1 MKNITCSVLPWL
13 LKKRLFTS
21 LFLSVRKGKKKEKED
36 KRWNIT
42 NSGLYDF
49 MGSEDLRLV
58 MENKIPG
65 ERSRNMELF
74 GAGARKV
81 ED

>member
-1 MKNITCSVLPWL
+1 MLCLTMSFEEAFIHLFIPISEKRGE
-13 LKKRLFTS
+13 KKR
-21 LFLSVRKGKKKEKED
+21 KEKEE

-49 MGSEDLRLV
+49 MGSGDLRLV

-74 GAGARKV
+74 GARARKV

>member
-1 MKNITCSVLPWL
+1 MLCLTMTFEEAFIHLFIPIRE
-13 LKKRLFTS
+13 KR
-21 LFLSVRKGKKKEKED
+21 GKKKRKEKEE

-49 MGSEDLRLV
+49 MGSGDLRLV

-65 ERSRNMELF
+65 ERSRSMELF
-74 GAGARKV
+74 GARARKV

>member
-1 MKNITCSVLPWL
+1 MLCLTMSFEEAFTHLFIPISE
-13 LKKRLFTS
+13 KR
-21 LFLSVRKGKKKEKED
+21 GKKKRKEKEE

-49 MGSEDLRLV
+49 MGSGDLRLV

-74 GAGARKV
+74 GARARKV

>member
-1 MKNITCSVLPWL
+1 M
-13 LKKRLFTS
+13 
-21 LFLSVRKGKKKEKED
+21 LFLTLTFEEAFIHLFIPISEKRGKKKRKEKEE

-49 MGSEDLRLV
+49 MGSGDLRLV

-74 GAGARKV
+74 GARARKV